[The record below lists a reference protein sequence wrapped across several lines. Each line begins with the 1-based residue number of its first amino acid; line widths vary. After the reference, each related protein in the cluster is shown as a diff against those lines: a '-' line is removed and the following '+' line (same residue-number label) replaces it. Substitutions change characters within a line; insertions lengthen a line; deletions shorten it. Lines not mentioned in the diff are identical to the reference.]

1 MASKKPIRTMT
12 SPNIEERAIAILK
25 DGACCKP
32 NKVGVDS
39 KAITRM
45 TPTADMELT
54 MTSAV
59 VRPRAKFNKDTL
71 TPLEAAP
78 SGSSPI

>member
-1 MASKKPIRTMT
+1 MT
-12 SPNIEERAIAILK
+12 SPNIEDLTIAIHK

-54 MTSAV
+54 ITSAV
-59 VRPRAKFNKDTL
+59 VKPRAKFNKETL

-78 SGSSPI
+78 SGSNPI